1 MYAIEVMGITKYY
14 GELKALDEVS
24 FKVRE
29 GVVFGLLGPN
39 GAGKTTLLRI
49 LTTLLKPSAGTARVA
64 GYDILKQPMEVRR
77 RIGYLPE
84 DTGIYPRMTPVEFL
98 LYYARLYGMSY
109 EDAVERIDH
118 YLDMF
123 NLVDKRDVIADK
135 LSKGM
140 RRKLAIIRAL
150 LFDPPVLIMDEP
162 TTGLDV
168 VSAREV
174 RELIREKAARGKTV
188 ILSTH
193 NMYEAEE
200 LCRELA
206 LIHKGRIVEVGEMR
220 EVLEKRGE
228 KRLEDVFMQLGGGR

>member
-1 MYAIEVMGITKYY
+1 MYAIEVMEVTKYY
-14 GELKALDEVS
+14 GGFKALDGVS

-49 LTTLLKPSAGTARVA
+49 LATLLKPSAGTARVA
-64 GYDILKQPMEVRR
+64 GYDVLEQPMEVRR

-109 EDAVERIDH
+109 DEAAGRIDY
-118 YLDMF
+118 YL
-123 NLVDKRDVIADK
+123 NLFDLADKRDVIADK
-135 LSKGM
+135 LSRGM

-174 RELIREKAARGKTV
+174 RELIREKAIRGKTV

-206 LIHKGRIVEVGEMR
+206 LIHKGRIIEVGEMR
-220 EVLEKRGE
+220 DVLEKRGE
-228 KRLEDVFMQLGGGR
+228 ERLEDIFMQLGGER